1 MRKYGRILAIGLALI
16 AAGLLLTGCG
26 SRGYLERAA
35 SGEPETVTIDLV
47 PTQATNAL
55 SAPDSGT
62 ADQTNATAAPTATPK
77 ASAQTGITD
86 TSDADLSVL
95 MDSLDDALDEL
106 EASIYT
112 ADQDTLTDATL
123 TALGK

>member
-26 SRGYLERAA
+26 RRGFLERAA
-35 SGEPETVTIDLV
+35 GGEPETVTIDLV
-47 PTQATNAL
+47 PTQATNAM

-62 ADQTNATAAPTATPK
+62 ADQTNATAPVATPK
-77 ASAQTGITD
+77 ASAQAGKTD
-86 TSDADLSVL
+86 TSNADLSAL

-106 EASIYT
+106 EASIYA

>member
-1 MRKYGRILAIGLALI
+1 MRKYGRILATGLALI

-26 SRGYLERAA
+26 RRGFFELAA

-47 PTQATNAL
+47 PSQTTNAMP
-55 SAPDSGT
+55 APDSGT
-62 ADQTNATAAPTATPK
+62 ADQTYATAPVATPS
-77 ASAQTGITD
+77 ASAQTGKTD
-86 TSDADLSVL
+86 ASDADLSAL

-106 EASIYT
+106 EASIYA
-112 ADQDTLTDATL
+112 ADQDALTDATL

>member
-1 MRKYGRILAIGLALI
+1 MRKYGRILAISLALI
-16 AAGLLLTGCG
+16 AAGMLLTGCG
-26 SRGYLERAA
+26 KRGFLERVA

-47 PTQATNAL
+47 PTQATNAMP
-55 SAPDSGT
+55 APDSGA
-62 ADQTNATAAPTATPK
+62 ADQTNATTAPVATPK
-77 ASAQTGITD
+77 ASAQTGNTD
-86 TSDADLSVL
+86 TSDADLSAL

-106 EASIYT
+106 EASIYA